1 MIKRI
6 NNKLKYES
14 NRLLSYL
21 NFRILELRFC
31 KTGKTYGYNVFGYFN
46 KKLGQ
51 AEVAR
56 NYLLQLIDE
65 EVLYNMVSIDA
76 ESHFDINQNELT
88 LQKKKNI
95 NEVFHNNIFFIDVV
109 HLKMLLNKYP
119 LLFKNKHNIFV
130 FWWEFDTGFEDRLNV
145 LSKMDE
151 IFVFSEFIKTAL
163 LKSGVD
169 LPPIVK
175 KDYVLYKNWEIL
187 DTSDCI
193 LAKYGLS
200 NQFYFFFNF
209 DFLSGYKRKNPKMI
223 IEVFK
228 LAFENND
235 NVKLIIKINNHQS
248 YKVYVDELYNV
259 ISALGLVNKVIIIA
273 DLLTRSEFMT
283 LLNNIDA
290 YVSLH
295 RGEGL
300 GLGMLEALT
309 LGKPVIATNYGG
321 NTEFMSNELAF
332 PVNYKLVESDDEY
345 LPYINVKQWA
355 EPDIDDA
362 VDKMRLVYQR
372 FKKSK
377 M

>member
-1 MIKRI
+1 MW
-6 NNKLKYES
+6 
-14 NRLLSYL
+14 
-21 NFRILELRFC
+21 
-31 KTGKTYGYNVFGYFN
+31 V
-46 KKLGQ
+46 
-51 AEVAR
+51 
-56 NYLLQLIDE
+56 
-65 EVLYNMVSIDA
+65 
-76 ESHFDINQNELT
+76 
-88 LQKKKNI
+88 
-95 NEVFHNNIFFIDVV
+95 
-109 HLKMLLNKYP
+109 
-119 LLFKNKHNIFV
+119 
-130 FWWEFDTGFEDRLNV
+130 
-145 LSKMDE
+145 
-151 IFVFSEFIKTAL
+151 
-163 LKSGVD
+163 
-169 LPPIVK
+169 
-175 KDYVLYKNWEIL
+175 
-187 DTSDCI
+187 
-193 LAKYGLS
+193 
-200 NQFYFFFNF
+200 
-209 DFLSGYKRKNPKMI
+209 
-223 IEVFK
+223 
-228 LAFENND
+228 
-235 NVKLIIKINNHQS
+235 
-248 YKVYVDELYNV
+248 
-259 ISALGLVNKVIIIA
+259 LGLVNKVIIIA